1 MGIVRMNPNMNPNI
15 VHKELSYKI
24 VGILFE
30 VHTKLGGIY
39 QEKYYQRAVETCLK
53 KQNIKYERELIVDL
67 FLDTDKIGKYFLD
80 FLIDGKVVLET
91 KAVPRL
97 LPIHFRQVS
106 AYLKSKNL
114 DLGIIANFRGEKL
127 VFKRVLNGAMIRMN
141 SVI

>member
-1 MGIVRMNPNMNPNI
+1 MNPNI
-15 VHKELSYKI
+15 LHKELSYTI

-30 VHTKLGGIY
+30 VHTGLGGIY
-39 QEKYYQRAVETCLK
+39 QEKYYQRAVEACFK
-53 KQNIKYERELIVDL
+53 RKNIGFERELMVDL
-67 FLDTDKIGKYFLD
+67 FLGDDKIGKYFLD
-80 FLIDGKVVLET
+80 FLVDGKIVLEI

-127 VFKRVLNGAMIRMN
+127 VFKRVLNGARLQTH
-141 SVI
+141 SD